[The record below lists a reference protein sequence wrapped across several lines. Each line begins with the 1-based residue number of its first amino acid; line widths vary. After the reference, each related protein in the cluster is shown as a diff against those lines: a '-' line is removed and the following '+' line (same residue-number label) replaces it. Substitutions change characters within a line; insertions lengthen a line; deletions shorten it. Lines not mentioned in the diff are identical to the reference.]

1 MTNKTY
7 NTNKQIPPERWEEF
21 CDSFTLANQDRLLS
35 IEVVGFDIGDQ
46 QLANMVPFSAI
57 DFDTPDKGNTF
68 IISYGT
74 EAPLMSHT
82 VSEPAELWLT
92 QDEFESVSAMEIVD
106 VKDRKTIIK
115 FE

>member
-1 MTNKTY
+1 
-7 NTNKQIPPERWEEF
+7 
-21 CDSFTLANQDRLLS
+21 
-35 IEVVGFDIGDQ
+35 
-46 QLANMVPFSAI
+46 
-57 DFDTPDKGNTF
+57 
-68 IISYGT
+68 
-74 EAPLMSHT
+74 MSHT